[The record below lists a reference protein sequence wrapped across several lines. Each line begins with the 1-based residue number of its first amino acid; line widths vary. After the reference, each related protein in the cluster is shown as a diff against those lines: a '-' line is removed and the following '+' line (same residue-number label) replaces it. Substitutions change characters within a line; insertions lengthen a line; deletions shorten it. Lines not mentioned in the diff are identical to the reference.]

1 MSPIFSF
8 IERIAP
14 GLYIL
19 LGLGA
24 VVFFVRWRK
33 ARQTYLDANFEL
45 VRDLAGQQQ
54 NRMFIRWFAFFALAI
69 AVVFIQQF
77 LAPSLA
83 LNQQAAATATE
94 IGTIFITT
102 TSQPAGD
109 VDIGDLVSGNS
120 SDPEATPTVEHTPV
134 GTIIPNAPPPQG
146 CDSPRASLQIPTNG
160 MRVFETI
167 EVTGTANAENFASYK
182 LELSGPGT
190 SNIFAVISQSTTPS
204 PDPGVLGQIVAM
216 AFEPGEYQFRLT
228 VFDTSNTLVAAC
240 LVNISIST
248 PP

>member
-1 MSPIFSF
+1 MTPIFSF

-24 VVFFVRWRK
+24 VIFFVRWRK
-33 ARQTYLDANFEL
+33 ARQVYLDANFEL

-54 NRMFIRWFAFFALAI
+54 NRMFIRWFGLFALAI
-69 AVVFIQQF
+69 AVLFIQQF
-77 LAPSLA
+77 LAPYLV
-83 LNQQAAATATE
+83 LNQQIIPTPTLFE
-94 IGTIFITT
+94 PTFITT
-102 TSQPAGD
+102 TPQPAGD
-109 VDIGDLVSGNS
+109 VDIEDLVSGNS
-120 SDPEATPTVEHTPV
+120 SAPEATPTPAFTPV
-134 GTIIPNAPPPQG
+134 GTIIPDAPPPQG
-146 CDSPRASLQIPTNG
+146 CDSPRASLQIPANG

-167 EVTGTANAENFASYK
+167 QVTGTANAEDFASYK

-190 SNIFAVISQSTTPS
+190 SNSFAVISQSTTPV
-204 PDPGVLGQIVAM
+204 PDPGILGQIVPM
-216 AFEPGEYQFRLT
+216 AFETGDYQFRLT
-228 VFDTSNTLVAAC
+228 VFDTSNTMVAAC

>member
-1 MSPIFSF
+1 MTPIFSF

-24 VVFFVRWRK
+24 VVFFVRWRR

-54 NRMFIRWFAFFALAI
+54 NRMFIRWFALFALAI

-77 LAPSLA
+77 LAPYMV
-83 LNQQAAATATE
+83 LNQQVAVTSTVVE
-94 IGTIFITT
+94 PTFITT
-102 TSQPAGD
+102 TPQPPGD
-109 VDIGDLVSGNS
+109 VNIEDLVSGNS
-120 SDPEATPTVEHTPV
+120 SDPEATPTVEFTPV

-167 EVTGTANAENFASYK
+167 QVIGTANTENFDSYK

-190 SNIFAVISQSTTPS
+190 SNIFAVISQSTTPA
-204 PDPGVLGQIVAM
+204 PDPAVLGQIVAL

-228 VFDTSNTLVAAC
+228 VFDSNTTLVAAC
-240 LVNISIST
+240 LVNISITT